1 MHNGSVLGLTRFSVN
16 DIIFLSEVINLNISD
31 YKYKTE
37 LHAHTSPASKCADF
51 CAEDAVRIYAELGYT
66 SIVIS
71 NHLSPF
77 MPFYGD
83 KEKAM
88 AHYISDMN
96 AAKKAGKEH
105 GINVITGCEIRFCG
119 SNNDYLLFGIDDDAL
134 YDAYDFISKDLEAF
148 SQWYRSDERLIIQ
161 AHPFRD
167 GITEVSPTL
176 IDGIES
182 FNMHPGHNSRIS
194 LAARHAKLHDFIVTS
209 GTDFHHPGH
218 QGLCA
223 TLTKKPITNSDELVS
238 VLKSRDYIFS
248 VSGHIILPYGG

>member
-1 MHNGSVLGLTRFSVN
+1 M
-16 DIIFLSEVINLNISD
+16 NIQD

-37 LHAHTSPASKCADF
+37 FHAHTSPASNCADLS
-51 CAEDAVRIYAELGYT
+51 CEEVVSTYAKLGYT
-66 SIVIS
+66 SIIIS
-71 NHLSPF
+71 NHMSPY

-88 AHYISDMN
+88 EHYVSDLH
-96 AAKKAGKEH
+96 AAARYGKEY

-119 SNNDYLLFGIDDDAL
+119 SNNDYLLFGIEEAEL
-134 YDAYDFISKDLEAF
+134 YDAYDFISKDIKAF
-148 SQWYRSDERLIIQ
+148 SQWFRNGNKLIIQ

-182 FNMHPGHNSRIS
+182 FNMHPGHNSRVAFAS
-194 LAARHAKLHDFIVTS
+194 KYAQQHNFIVTA

-218 QGLCA
+218 EGLSA
-223 TLTKKPITNSDELVS
+223 TLTKKPMTSSAELVS

-248 VSGHIILPYGG
+248 VAKHIILPYGV